1 MWDLRSPIRD
11 GTCTLCIG
19 RQSLNHWT
27 ARGIPTHFSIYPSS
41 LGQRTS
47 LFRRTL
53 RDTVALETVLNQD
66 SHCMD
71 WGCLFQEQKHFG
83 SGWGREVKVAQSCL
97 TLCVPMD
104 YSPWNSPGQDTGVSS
119 LSLLQWIFPT
129 QESNQGL
136 LYCRWILYQLSYEGS
151 EAPYKN
157 SLRGLTYHPGKV
169 PSKFGVSPLKSPVL
183 ALCQWWPWEQRTR
196 RGFILQHP
204 QENNTS
210 DSHTGIDKNQGFFF
224 FFWTK
229 STLPWISSLLIN
241 GLIALSLT
249 VDAYTTASFATTPT
263 PTLFSEC

>member
-1 MWDLRSPIRD
+1 MFRVVTATVKLQLADSVRREVESDLCRLLGVRQRRALPRTQGMWDLRSPTRD

-27 ARGIPTHFSIYPSS
+27 ARGRPTHFSIYRSS

-47 LFRRTL
+47 LFHRTL

-83 SGWGREVKVAQSCL
+83 SGWGGEVKVAQSCL

-104 YSPWNSPGQDTGVSS
+104 YTVHGILQARIVGS

-129 QESNQGL
+129 QELNQGL

-151 EAPYKN
+151 EAPYKS
-157 SLRGLTYHPGKV
+157 SLRGLTHHPGEV

-183 ALCQWWPWEQRTR
+183 ALCQ
-196 RGFILQHP
+196 
-204 QENNTS
+204 
-210 DSHTGIDKNQGFFF
+210 
-224 FFWTK
+224 
-229 STLPWISSLLIN
+229 
-241 GLIALSLT
+241 
-249 VDAYTTASFATTPT
+249 
-263 PTLFSEC
+263 